1 MSFFLFEPCKYI
13 NFSKK
18 QNKGLYDRT
27 YMWLVKYG
35 MKQCICSTETALW
48 KQGIDLWLT
57 KRSWKESDEWGVWG
71 W

>member
-1 MSFFLFEPCKYI
+1 
-13 NFSKK
+13 
-18 QNKGLYDRT
+18 
-27 YMWLVKYG
+27 MWHVKYG

-57 KRSWKESDEWGVWG
+57 KRRGKESDEWGVWG